1 MRINISMWRNN
12 AKKIIGSRELQLG
25 TCGRLP
31 RKKFFFGDIDFSTS
45 IHFISDF
52 ISSKSGRFSMQ
63 QDKKI

>member
-1 MRINISMWRNN
+1 MPKNN
-12 AKKIIGSRELQLG
+12 WIAWTLAG
-25 TCGRLP
+25 TPRRFQ

-52 ISSKSGRFSMQ
+52 YPVIQGEFSMQ